1 MLEMCDMIDD
11 PEYPKCGKHRETSQ
25 IKKSESAVKKIIEAI
40 PHFTNCG
47 HALQE
52 LAKKNLGLLLQKK

>member
-1 MLEMCDMIDD
+1 MLEMCDMIHD
-11 PEYPKCGKHRETSQ
+11 PEYSKCGKHREISQ

-40 PHFTNCG
+40 PHFTNYG

-52 LAKKNLGLLLQKK
+52 LTKKNLGFLFQKK